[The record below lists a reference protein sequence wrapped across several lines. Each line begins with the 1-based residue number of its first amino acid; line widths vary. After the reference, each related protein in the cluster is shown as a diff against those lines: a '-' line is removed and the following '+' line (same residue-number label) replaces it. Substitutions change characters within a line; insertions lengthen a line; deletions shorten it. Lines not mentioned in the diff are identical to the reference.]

1 MEEGTIVHVDY
12 ELYNGESGD
21 LIETTREAVAKE
33 HEMHQEGR
41 SYTPMVCV
49 VGGGNLIPG
58 FEAALADAK
67 ANSQAPSPQSMPSIS
82 LMLPPYWMTAL
93 LTGCFSP

>member
-33 HEMHQEGR
+33 HETHQEGR
-41 SYTPMVCV
+41 SYSPMVCV

-58 FEAALADAK
+58 FEAALAAAK
-67 ANSQAPSPQSMPSIS
+67 ANKTFDV
-82 LMLPPYWMTAL
+82 LFHFW
-93 LTGCFSP
+93 TGWLHVQVTSVWSFLKVYV